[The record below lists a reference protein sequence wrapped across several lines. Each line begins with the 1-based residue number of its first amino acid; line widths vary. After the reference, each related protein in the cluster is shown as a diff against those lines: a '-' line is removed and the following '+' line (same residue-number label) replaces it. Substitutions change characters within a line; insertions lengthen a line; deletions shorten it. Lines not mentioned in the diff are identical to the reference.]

1 MESRGLSQD
10 PAQDPSRPPTQLF
23 EDDSVSLAPRSQ
35 EGNLLNDQGGISVV
49 DSVVSTEEDAF
60 IPKEPSSGNSD
71 CLRKSGHF
79 TTALSFVNSSL
90 AEHLANTSK
99 TGGSKFSG
107 FGPASYP
114 GRCRSKVCAASR
126 VDKSLGM
133 SQFLLL
139 GTVANFTLAKRQE
152 ILDKSTVSEA
162 LQHRLVSSP
171 LSKDKLFSVSL
182 EQLQEEVNKAP
193 PGQGGCEALLH
204 LPPREDSLSQF
215 KGRKLHQG
223 LENLHLHAWLLSGIP
238 SEREAFLTEKRV
250 TSGSVRQSTGAV
262 YDSKW

>member
-71 CLRKSGHF
+71 CLRSLAYSIRSDMSDMPMSSPHRVTSTTPSDFMACSSIVKPESKGYYSFRESGHF
-79 TTALSFVNSSL
+79 TTSSSFVNSSL
-90 AEHLANTSK
+90 TEHLANTSK

-114 GRCRSKVCAASR
+114 VRCR
-126 VDKSLGM
+126 
-133 SQFLLL
+133 
-139 GTVANFTLAKRQE
+139 
-152 ILDKSTVSEA
+152 
-162 LQHRLVSSP
+162 
-171 LSKDKLFSVSL
+171 
-182 EQLQEEVNKAP
+182 
-193 PGQGGCEALLH
+193 
-204 LPPREDSLSQF
+204 
-215 KGRKLHQG
+215 
-223 LENLHLHAWLLSGIP
+223 
-238 SEREAFLTEKRV
+238 
-250 TSGSVRQSTGAV
+250 
-262 YDSKW
+262 